1 MQCNAGKSP
10 FPLPIH
16 CLDLQRHSIFFS
28 VSGDSAAAPKGVV
41 SHRIGEICLFNT
53 SVHLSMYPPSAR
65 CLFVPLTGV
74 HPPPPPFG
82 TFPQNDVIQWRC
94 SFSPPRLRVRLPLPQ
109 RRKKKGVVKR
119 RPTSIGLEFSEMRQS
134 LAADWPTALS
144 DVRNGGLRL
153 AESLSFPPF
162 LFFAAAVL
170 TKSFALFSRF
180 SGKSLFFST
189 SLSYRRFRGP
199 TGGSTDI
206 VRENTTSFS
215 YAIGFL

>member
-1 MQCNAGKSP
+1 MSPYQAFIPLPPSGP
-10 FPLPIH
+10 FPP
-16 CLDLQRHSIFFS
+16 
-28 VSGDSAAAPKGVV
+28 
-41 SHRIGEICLFNT
+41 
-53 SVHLSMYPPSAR
+53 
-65 CLFVPLTGV
+65 
-74 HPPPPPFG
+74 
-82 TFPQNDVIQWRC
+82 NDVIQWRC
-94 SFSPPRLRVRLPLPQ
+94 SFSPPRLRVRLPFPQ

-134 LAADWPTALS
+134 LAADWPTVLS

-170 TKSFALFSRF
+170 TKSPSSLDSRENR
-180 SGKSLFFST
+180 FFIST

-215 YAIGFL
+215 YAIRFL

>member
-1 MQCNAGKSP
+1 MSP
-10 FPLPIH
+10 YQAFIPLH
-16 CLDLQRHSIFFS
+16 
-28 VSGDSAAAPKGVV
+28 
-41 SHRIGEICLFNT
+41 
-53 SVHLSMYPPSAR
+53 
-65 CLFVPLTGV
+65 
-74 HPPPPPFG
+74 PFG

-180 SGKSLFFST
+180 SGKSLFFFNFIIIS
-189 SLSYRRFRGP
+189 
-199 TGGSTDI
+199 
-206 VRENTTSFS
+206 SFS
-215 YAIGFL
+215 RPDGRLDRHRSRKNHVIFLRNWISLINFAYYELMGCVNKQKCL